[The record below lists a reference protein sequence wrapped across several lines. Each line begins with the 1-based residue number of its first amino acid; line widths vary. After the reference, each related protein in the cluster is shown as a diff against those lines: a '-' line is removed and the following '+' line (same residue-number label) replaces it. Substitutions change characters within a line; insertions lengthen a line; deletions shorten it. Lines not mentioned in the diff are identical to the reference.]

1 MPTAVTRKWH
11 GCTFTDLVF
20 PFFLFVMGFSI
31 GLSSKSSATSRYRK
45 IILRT
50 LIIFSLGVILN
61 SFKILFSAKL
71 GIQDLRILGVLQRIA
86 ICYLVVSFIYIHV
99 QSIKNLIISVFI
111 VVALYELIMI
121 ASNFWGYDISIRNNI
136 QKIFDTWVLGK
147 AHIYKWAG
155 GNEPEGLISSLGSVV
170 TTLLGLIAF
179 RYFNKPKSIES
190 LMIFAASCFLLG
202 CLFWLRVPLNKQLWT
217 ISYTFI
223 TSGWASLILIFLEI
237 LTRDDRSEPILRP
250 LVALSRNALLVY
262 VASSV
267 TAKLLYYIPIV
278 INGKH
283 ITLKSYIY
291 TTFLQPIGNY
301 TGSFLYAAIHLFI
314 WVLISIYLNNRKILI
329 KI

>member
-1 MPTAVTRKWH
+1 MQTNRLLSIDTLRGLTIAAMIIVNNAGSWKFVYAPLRHSKWH

-170 TTLLGLIAF
+170 TTLLG
-179 RYFNKPKSIES
+179 
-190 LMIFAASCFLLG
+190 
-202 CLFWLRVPLNKQLWT
+202 
-217 ISYTFI
+217 
-223 TSGWASLILIFLEI
+223 
-237 LTRDDRSEPILRP
+237 
-250 LVALSRNALLVY
+250 
-262 VASSV
+262 
-267 TAKLLYYIPIV
+267 
-278 INGKH
+278 
-283 ITLKSYIY
+283 
-291 TTFLQPIGNY
+291 
-301 TGSFLYAAIHLFI
+301 
-314 WVLISIYLNNRKILI
+314 
-329 KI
+329 